1 MTQNNNNKLNIKGNK
16 KDNSSLDDLARQTA
30 VDDKELIKD
39 LLSGKKV
46 KPKSKTPKPK
56 IKPVNNIDPISEDDL
71 GSIIYSVNKYN
82 QDNFEVNGQMVLSA
96 TYQFDLQTKQNILLT
111 TAKNVSNA
119 LKWVTGA
126 GLFQATD
133 DYIKKIFNFK
143 GEYLDSKSKVISAAV
158 NTICS
163 MEFLPRAGLL
173 GAYDQGVMK
182 LTNNVFQKE
191 YSLIKRVG
199 CVAAIK
205 TVNQSDL
212 YYVKEEGFFGQLM
225 SDLGVAGEVIIKN
238 LDMEVHDF
246 EHIPGFGFLFA
257 TTDENNYSHILRME
271 DKNLFNNPPVKD
283 LIPKFEGKVSK
294 FLAVP
299 GHGVYY
305 ATETDSDVELRKI
318 LQYNQNS
325 KEYGL
330 IHQVMFS
337 LDQEI
342 IAMEYVP
349 KL

>member
-1 MTQNNNNKLNIKGNK
+1 MNKKTNKLKIEGNK
-16 KDNSSLDDLARQTA
+16 KQESSLDDLARQTA
-30 VDDKELIKD
+30 VDDKDLIKD
-39 LLSGKKV
+39 LLSGKKI
-46 KPKSKTPKPK
+46 KPKNKTPKPK
-56 IKPVNNIDPISEDDL
+56 IKPFTNIDPISEDDL
-71 GSIIYSVNKYN
+71 GSIVYSVT
-82 QDNFEVNGQMVLSA
+82 DEDEFEVNGQMVLSA

-119 LKWVTGA
+119 LKWVNGV
-126 GLFQATD
+126 GLIQATD
-133 DYIKKIFNFK
+133 DYIKQIFDIQ
-143 GEYLDSKSKVISAAV
+143 GDYLGLDSVVLSAAI
-158 NTICS
+158 NQISS
-163 MEFLPRAGLL
+163 MDFLPLEGLI
-173 GAYDQGVMK
+173 GVDNQGVVS
-182 LTNNVFQKE
+182 LTDNSFKRHYAVIKQKQDVQ
-191 YSLIKRVG
+191 S
-199 CVAAIK
+199 IK
-205 TVNQSDL
+205 TITNQEL
-212 YYVKEEGFFGQLM
+212 FYITKNGLFAKLNQP
-225 SDLGVAGEVIIKN
+225 LGVAGEVIIKN
-238 LDMEVHDF
+238 LNMKTYDF
-246 EHIPGFGFLFA
+246 EYLPNYGFLFA
-257 TTDENNYSHILRME
+257 TTDENNYSHILHME